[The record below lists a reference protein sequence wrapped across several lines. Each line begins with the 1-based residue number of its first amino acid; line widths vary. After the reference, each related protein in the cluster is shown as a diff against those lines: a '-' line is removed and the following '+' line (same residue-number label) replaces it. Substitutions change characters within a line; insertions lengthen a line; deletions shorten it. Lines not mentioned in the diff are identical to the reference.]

1 MKRPFIDEAKRL
13 KALHMENPLDYKY
26 RPRRKPTSSM
36 ANKTVVFSFPMPY
49 SMESMN
55 NYHYAAAVGLD
66 PLSWLFAAQH
76 AATQASVYSMSTTM
90 MNSRGGSSS
99 GAGVSSYST
108 PSLDL
113 DKNRLFGFGFT
124 SPYGFNHQ

>member
-55 NYHYAAAVGLD
+55 NYHYAAAV

-76 AATQASVYSMSTTM
+76 AATQASVYSMFTAM
-90 MNSRGGSSS
+90 MNSRSGSSS

>member
-55 NYHYAAAVGLD
+55 NYHYAAAV

-76 AATQASVYSMSTTM
+76 AATQASVYSMSTAM
-90 MNSRGGSSS
+90 MNSRSGSSS